1 MTEHAEHT
9 VTLAARTAASAW
21 ASDMDGLADAVDEL
35 ESPFGRRRFT
45 LSDDAARAIRPGAIP
60 ADRLVRHAAAAGA
73 SRLLRAFT
81 RFPGDLA
88 DLTLLRDPQA
98 WAVAAGLEAFADQ
111 LALSGPA
118 SAEVARIIE
127 GSGSLFPGV
136 LVEELRSRHIR
147 PLPVDADTV
156 EWVAARSI
164 GEVRVAGADPLLA
177 TPTGQL
183 HAVDLADGR
192 PANLRIRR
200 PGIARALR
208 ADARFSASLATAL
221 GRIVPD
227 SAGLGMG
234 PIGFVELITRCGIE
248 ATDLRFEVLNLVE
261 LGLVLEE
268 SGHDALVVPR
278 PTPAHLSER
287 AIATERVLGV
297 PLAQF
302 GGTLADPAATVAALT
317 AITLESA
324 LVHGVFWADP
334 SPDHLLVLPGGRL
347 AMGGVGA
354 CGHFTH
360 NLRRAGIT
368 FLRSV
373 LSGDAAG
380 QVEAMRIAGA
390 APPGLDADRLIAQLE
405 ESDALDVSAIMFG
418 GEEGLLG
425 ALSETVGIMLTY
437 DIKPPVEVAMLLRTV
452 FALGELVERVN
463 PEGGGLMTA
472 LMGLLPRLP
481 ELLAEA
487 EEAEVEEA

>member
-1 MTEHAEHT
+1 MSDQPDHSI
-9 VTLAARTAASAW
+9 TLAERTAASTW
-21 ASDMDGLADAVDEL
+21 AAGMDGLAEAVDEL
-35 ESPFGRRRFT
+35 ESPFGRRRYT
-45 LSDDAARAIRPGAIP
+45 LSDDAAAAIKPGAIAP
-60 ADRLVRHAAAAGA
+60 DRLVRHAAAAGT
-73 SRLLRAFT
+73 SRLLRTFT

-88 DLTLLRDPQA
+88 NLSILRDPQG
-98 WAVAAGLEAFADQ
+98 WAMEAAIEAFADQ

-127 GSGSLFPGV
+127 GSGSLFPSV
-136 LVEELRSRHIR
+136 LTEELRDRHIR
-147 PLPVDADTV
+147 PLPLDAETV
-156 EWVAARSI
+156 AWVAARSI
-164 GEVRVAGADPLLA
+164 GEVRVVEGGPLLA

-183 HAVDLADGR
+183 EAVDLADGR
-192 PANLRIRR
+192 PANLRVRR
-200 PGIARALR
+200 PGIARQLR
-208 ADARFSASLATAL
+208 ADARFSASLANAL
-221 GRIVPD
+221 GRILPE

-234 PIGFVELITRCGIE
+234 PIGFVELITRCGLE

-268 SGHDALVVPR
+268 AGHDALIVPR

-287 AIATERVLGV
+287 AIVTERVLGV
-297 PLAQF
+297 PLRQF
-302 GGTLADPAATVAALT
+302 GGELADPAGTVAALT

-324 LVHGVFWADP
+324 LIHGVFWADP
-334 SPDHLLVLPGGRL
+334 SPDHLLVAPGGKLVL
-347 AMGGVGA
+347 AGVGA

-360 NLRRAGIT
+360 PLRRAGIT

-373 LSGDAAG
+373 LSGDSAG

-390 APPGLDADRLIAQLE
+390 APDDLDVDRLVAELDASE
-405 ESDALDVSAIMFG
+405 ALDVSKVMFG

-425 ALSETVGIMLTY
+425 ALGETVKIMLTY

-452 FALGELVERVN
+452 FALGELTERVH
-463 PEGGGLMTA
+463 PDGGGLIAA

-487 EEAEVEEA
+487 TEAEAEEV